1 MQLTIDLPDQAF
13 QRLAHLAELT
23 QQPLAELIIQSIA
36 GNLPPAVETAPP
48 EIQSELLTLQ
58 TLDIA
63 ALRQIAQSQVPPAQ
77 QDRHLVLLEKN
88 QAGDLTADE
97 QQELEDLLL
106 QADQLMLKKAHACA
120 LLRWRGQPIRDLSQL
135 AAS

>member
-1 MQLTIDLPDQAF
+1 M
-13 QRLAHLAELT
+13 
-23 QQPLAELIIQSIA
+23 
-36 GNLPPAVETAPP
+36 
-48 EIQSELLTLQ
+48 
-58 TLDIA
+58 
-63 ALRQIAQSQVPPAQ
+63 PPAQ
-77 QDRHLVLLEKN
+77 QDRHLVPLEKN